1 MLEHYLKMK
10 GIYCNSRLHQSGRF
24 FFFTSTFAD
33 HTASYYND
41 QIYDKIIKA
50 NADSETL
57 FDCNS
62 GSNRLPSI
70 YLVSVGG
77 DKRKKKCKMQNKVLN
92 APLLNFR
99 ETVRASLSRWEG
111 GDWVMNNV
119 SGWEETVSALT
130 VV

>member
-1 MLEHYLKMK
+1 ME
-10 GIYCNSRLHQSGRF
+10 I
-24 FFFTSTFAD
+24 
-33 HTASYYND
+33 
-41 QIYDKIIKA
+41 
-50 NADSETL
+50 
-57 FDCNS
+57 
-62 GSNRLPSI
+62 
-70 YLVSVGG
+70 SV
-77 DKRKKKCKMQNKVLN
+77 KKKCKMQNKVLN

>member
-1 MLEHYLKMK
+1 MA
-10 GIYCNSRLHQSGRF
+10 I
-24 FFFTSTFAD
+24 
-33 HTASYYND
+33 
-41 QIYDKIIKA
+41 
-50 NADSETL
+50 
-57 FDCNS
+57 
-62 GSNRLPSI
+62 
-70 YLVSVGG
+70 SV
-77 DKRKKKCKMQNKVLN
+77 KQCKMQNKVLN